1 MALQQDLMMKMNDA
15 KDRPTELSI
24 MKKQNWK
31 IDVEQTST

>member
-15 KDRPTELSI
+15 KDRITELSI